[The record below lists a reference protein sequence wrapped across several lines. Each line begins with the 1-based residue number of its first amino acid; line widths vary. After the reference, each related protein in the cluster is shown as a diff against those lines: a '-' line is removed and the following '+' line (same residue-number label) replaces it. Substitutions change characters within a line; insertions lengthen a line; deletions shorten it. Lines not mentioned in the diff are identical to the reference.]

1 MHPFVRF
8 FRESHGWVL
17 QANKLQNSLIL
28 YTPTMCI
35 VLGWATLTQEITDVF
50 AGLTSRGNKK
60 TGNMWRT

>member
-1 MHPFVRF
+1 
-8 FRESHGWVL
+8 
-17 QANKLQNSLIL
+17 
-28 YTPTMCI
+28 MCI